1 MFDTAIYPA
10 ASVTRGHSRPAPACM
25 PLAGPPIERL
35 RHEYPFLRV
44 TVIPRDTYPGG
55 ATTIRTIGVDSLLVC
70 RRDLD
75 EALVYDLTRRF
86 FEALPSLSSSQGA
99 LRFMDLDQAP
109 ATPIPLHDGAA
120 RFYRERELLR

>member
-1 MFDTAIYPA
+1 MRPGPGD
-10 ASVTRGHSRPAPACM
+10 SEVDGVRTRRGVCLLDGCPQ
-25 PLAGPPIERL
+25 
-35 RHEYPFLRV
+35 
-44 TVIPRDTYPGG
+44 G
-55 ATTIRTIGVDSLLVC
+55 ALVC

-75 EALVYDLTRRF
+75 ETLVYDLTRRF

-99 LRFMDLDQAP
+99 LRFIDLDQAP

>member
-1 MFDTAIYPA
+1 MTP
-10 ASVTRGHSRPAPACM
+10 
-25 PLAGPPIERL
+25 PLPIL
-35 RHEYPFLRV
+35 PT
-44 TVIPRDTYPGG
+44 TVIGSYSMPEWLERAKNEYLS
-55 ATTIRTIGVDSLLVC
+55 RRLS

-75 EALVYDLTRRF
+75 ETLVYDLTRRF

>member
-1 MFDTAIYPA
+1 
-10 ASVTRGHSRPAPACM
+10 M
-25 PLAGPPIERL
+25 PIAGPPIDRL

-44 TVIPRDTYPGG
+44 TAIPRGTYPGDVP
-55 ATTIRTIGVDSLLVC
+55 TIRTIGVDSLLVC

-75 EALVYDLTRRF
+75 EQLVYDLTRRF
-86 FEALPSLSSSQGA
+86 FDALPSLSSSQGA

-109 ATPIPLHDGAA
+109 ATPIPLHEGAA

>member
-1 MFDTAIYPA
+1 VTTAA
-10 ASVTRGHSRPAPACM
+10 RAGARLM

-35 RHEYPFLRV
+35 RHDYPFLRV
-44 TVIPRDTYPGG
+44 TVIPRDAYPGVVDKV
-55 ATTIRTIGVDSLLVC
+55 RTIGVDSLLVC

-75 EALVYDLTRRF
+75 ETLVYDLTRRF
-86 FEALPSLSSSQGA
+86 FELLPSLSASQGA